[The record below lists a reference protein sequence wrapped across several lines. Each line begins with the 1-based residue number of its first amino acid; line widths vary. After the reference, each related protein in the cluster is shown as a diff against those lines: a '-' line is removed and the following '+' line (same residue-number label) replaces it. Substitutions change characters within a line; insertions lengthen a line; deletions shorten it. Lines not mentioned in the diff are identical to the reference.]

1 MIIPGRVVAMASR
14 RPLSDYVK
22 IVVVFEPRADGGLR
36 AYSDDVPGFVLSH
49 SDPVA
54 VLADVKSALEGIL
67 SHMYGTTVIVEELR
81 SLREELSHAKE
92 IQRTPS
98 IPPARE
104 YVTHVA

>member
-1 MIIPGRVVAMASR
+1 MMIIPGRVVAMASR

-67 SHMYGTTVIVEELR
+67 SHMYGTTLIVEAFGHQRAEV
-81 SLREELSHAKE
+81 SHATP
-92 IQRTPS
+92 IHRTS
-98 IPPARE
+98 STRA
-104 YVTHVA
+104 